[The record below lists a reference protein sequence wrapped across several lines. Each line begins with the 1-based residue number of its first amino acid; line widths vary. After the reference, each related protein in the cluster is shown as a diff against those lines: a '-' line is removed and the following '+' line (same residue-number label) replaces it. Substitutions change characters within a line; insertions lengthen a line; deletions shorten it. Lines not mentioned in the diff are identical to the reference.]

1 LRIAGG
7 DVKLMLDMHCHA
19 FEPFAEVSYF
29 LIMCALT
36 ITPHTAHRTLHTL
49 LRKTLINCDQCE
61 STLFPTRCG
70 GAGSGKS
77 MRAKRMQA
85 LLPEGW
91 IKGSGSSSAKV
102 GHSA

>member
-1 LRIAGG
+1 
-7 DVKLMLDMHCHA
+7 MLDMHCHA

-29 LIMCALT
+29 LIM
-36 ITPHTAHRTLHTL
+36 
-49 LRKTLINCDQCE
+49 
-61 STLFPTRCG
+61 CG

-102 GHSA
+102 SHSA

>member
-1 LRIAGG
+1 
-7 DVKLMLDMHCHA
+7 
-19 FEPFAEVSYF
+19 
-29 LIMCALT
+29 
-36 ITPHTAHRTLHTL
+36 
-49 LRKTLINCDQCE
+49 
-61 STLFPTRCG
+61 
-70 GAGSGKS
+70 

>member
-1 LRIAGG
+1 MSCSAR
-7 DVKLMLDMHCHA
+7 
-19 FEPFAEVSYF
+19 S
-29 LIMCALT
+29 LT
-36 ITPHTAHRTLHTL
+36 L
-49 LRKTLINCDQCE
+49 
-61 STLFPTRCG
+61 CG

-102 GHSA
+102 SCAACTVP